1 LVNFG
6 GKPGLDTHCERLRAQ
21 AYRQRTAWGDDLAID
36 LSGHVSVGP
45 DLHVMSL
52 VVLKVPA
59 AKVSTAEQHAT
70 GQQCPAHRTLRS
82 DKAHVQEPVV
92 QSCLREQHEPAGQDP
107 DVSHHDRLR
116 PPNQR
121 LTTVEAHLELMGL
134 AAKAR

>member
-1 LVNFG
+1 MALGMVWEW
-6 GKPGLDTHCERLRAQ
+6 DAYCEHLMVQ
-21 AYRQRTAWGDDLAID
+21 GYRQRTARGDDLAVN
-36 LSGHVSVGP
+36 LTRHVSVGP
-45 DLHVMSL
+45 DLHVTSL

-70 GQQCPAHRTLRS
+70 GQKCPAHGTLRS
-82 DKAHVQEPVV
+82 DEAHVQEAVV
-92 QSCLREQHEPAGQDP
+92 QSCVREQHEPAWQYP
-107 DVSHHDRLR
+107 NVSHHDRLR